1 MYPMAIKDP
10 PPNASKKTP
19 RPAPKKSGARL
30 STVNATSKT
39 SPKHNTANATSRQSV
54 AKLPSMSQNP
64 SKRVGKNVLG
74 LARATSHHEELA
86 NTGLAQAFESVILT
100 MSAPENFEAVR
111 LGSVAGSYE
120 TAVANP
126 FGVYQAYWN
135 SLTSSN
141 GFLFRDP
148 CRFFVY
154 YYDLAGAT
162 GNSNYSFSYANL
174 PLKIANSSNG
184 GDPMPGYP
192 LPWSSG
198 VQTHGPK
205 LYPGRRTDSFRS
217 YYYLAN
223 GYIAVTN
230 ATNPSTAIGG
240 SLWFL
245 GENGSETRI
254 DTQPTAIAAGGIL
267 QWSITAPGYYA
278 IDLATAGTCA
288 FGGTYTVSQQTGPG
302 FFTYAHRAIPDLETK
317 AATAQAI
324 KIVGASLMF
333 TNDAGPLNRQGK
345 LAALQ
350 VAQGRDWRN
359 YLTYDSLIASKK
371 NYTNTAVNG
380 YYGFLKPTEE
390 HDVRFI
396 TNQSPANV
404 GGSNAWFNLDTP
416 SDFLA
421 FNVMVT
427 DPDGRDG
434 RYRIATSMEYRTED
448 RWIDVEEPVIPFTV
462 VQSAM
467 SCACKMP
474 QHHENP
480 LHMEDI
486 LNFVKDV
493 GRRLYTG
500 LTDAVPKVIEV
511 ASKIA
516 TVGAA
521 IMPFLV

>member
-1 MYPMAIKDP
+1 MAIKDSPVKP
-10 PPNASKKTP
+10 PS
-19 RPAPKKSGARL
+19 RPPAAPKKKSAVHSQ
-30 STVNATSKT
+30 STTQVQKSQ
-39 SPKHNTANATSRQSV
+39 PKHNTAKVTNRQIV
-54 AKLPSMSQNP
+54 AKQPSMSKNP
-64 SKRVGKNVLG
+64 AKQVGKNILG
-74 LARATSHHEELA
+74 LARHTSHHQELVD
-86 NTGLAQAFESVILT
+86 TGLAQAFESVILS
-100 MSAPENFEAVR
+100 MSAPEQFEPVR

-126 FGVYQAYWN
+126 FGVYQAWWN
-135 SLTSSN
+135 SFNSSN
-141 GFLFRDP
+141 GFIFRDP

-154 YYDLAGAT
+154 YYDLAPAT
-162 GNSNYSFSYANL
+162 GNSNYVFSYANL
-174 PLKIANSSNG
+174 PLKIANSSTG

-205 LYPGRRTDSFRS
+205 LYPGRKKGSLRS

-223 GYIAVTN
+223 GYIAVLN
-230 ATNPSTAIGG
+230 QTNPPTSIGG

-245 GENGSETRI
+245 GENGSELRI
-254 DTQPTAIAAGGIL
+254 DTQPTTITASNVL
-267 QWSITAPGYYA
+267 QWSITVPGYYA

-288 FGGTYTVSQQTGPG
+288 FGGTFTVSQQTGPG
-302 FFTYAHRAIPDLETK
+302 FFTYAHRAVPDLETK

-324 KIVGASLMF
+324 KMIGASLMF

-350 VAQGRDWRN
+350 VTQNRDWRN
-359 YLTYDSLIASKK
+359 YLTYDSLIASKL
-371 NYTNTAVNG
+371 NYTNNAVNG

-390 HDVRFI
+390 DDLRFI
-396 TNQSPANV
+396 SNNAPIIGV
-404 GGSNAWFNLDTP
+404 IGNAWFDIDTP

-421 FNVMVT
+421 FNIQVT

-434 RYRIATSMEYRTED
+434 RYRIAAAMEYRTED
-448 RWIDVEEPVIPFTV
+448 RWIDVEEPVIPYTV

-467 SCACKMP
+467 SCACRMP

-480 LHMEDI
+480 LHLDDI
-486 LNFVKDV
+486 LNYVKDV

-500 LTDAVPKVIEV
+500 LTETVPKVVEV

-521 IMPFLV
+521 IMPFLI